1 VATAPHTLA
10 VSMTFKPALWQP
22 IAVVLTV
29 INLIGVAAATMP
41 WHATVHAV
49 LALGFGLWAQ
59 RLRQGAGADL
69 GAVRQQMEEQAAA
82 LEEAQRMLAGQST
95 QLAELHERVDFAER
109 VLSQVRDRSALGH
122 REEGG

>member
-1 VATAPHTLA
+1 
-10 VSMTFKPALWQP
+10 MTFKPALWQP
-22 IAVVLTV
+22 IAVVVTV

-59 RLRQGAGADL
+59 RLRQGPAGSDL
-69 GAVRQQMEEQAAA
+69 GVVRQLVEEQASA
-82 LEEAQRMLAGQST
+82 LEDAQRVLASQST

-109 VLSQVRDRSALGH
+109 LLTQIRDRPALGH
-122 REEGG
+122 REERG

>member
-1 VATAPHTLA
+1 
-10 VSMTFKPALWQP
+10 MTVKSALWQP

-59 RLRQGAGADL
+59 RLRQGPAGSDL
-69 GAVRQQMEEQAAA
+69 SDVKQQMEEQAGA
-82 LEEAQRMLAGQST
+82 LEDAQRMLASQST

-109 VLSQVRDRSALGH
+109 LLTQVRDRSALGH
-122 REEGG
+122 REERG

>member
-1 VATAPHTLA
+1 MTVKSA
-10 VSMTFKPALWQP
+10 VWQP

-49 LALGFGLWAQ
+49 LALGFGLWFQ
-59 RLRQGAGADL
+59 RLRQGPAGAQP
-69 GAVRQQMEEQAAA
+69 GSVQQQLEEQAAA
-82 LEEAQRMLAGQST
+82 LEDAQRILASQAA

-109 VLSQVRDRSALGH
+109 LLTQVRDRSALGH
-122 REEGG
+122 REERS